1 MGGGG
6 HPGEG
11 LDTRP
16 VGTGLLVLARDESPT
31 DKGMPLVDSTAPDTV
46 ETVSRSRRAI
56 LGGLLATGAT
66 VAFAGRAS
74 AADSTD
80 TTVATGDSM
89 APTAMM
95 DSAAVTT
102 TTAPPARSS
111 ADNAALNAMIAR
123 EADIVATY
131 DAALGSLSGDDLAA
145 VELIKQHHTAY
156 IQSLSG
162 YLGRAAIQPNG
173 QEMAVPLTGYGS
185 AALVFAN
192 IEAGAVEANIKTL
205 AGLQGLDA
213 ANLVA
218 SIITVEA
225 RHQAA
230 LGVAATGDVQWVAK

>member
-1 MGGGG
+1 M
-6 HPGEG
+6 
-11 LDTRP
+11 
-16 VGTGLLVLARDESPT
+16 LARDESPT

-89 APTAMM
+89 APRAMM
-95 DSAAVTT
+95 DSGAVTT
-102 TTAPPARSS
+102 TTAPPARSA

-131 DAALGSLSGDDLAA
+131 AAAVTALSADDLAA
-145 VELIKQHHTAY
+145 VDLIKQHHTAY

-162 YLGRAAIQPNG
+162 YLGRAAVVPNG
-173 QEMAVPLTGYGS
+173 TAASIPLSNFAEMAPAL
-185 AALVFAN
+185 AA